1 MALPNQDTAWWVLSR
16 LDSAMVSAADGASAA
31 WYQRDR
37 KLFRSLSQRSTLL
50 HARLLREWPRL
61 AAEYRAAAAG
71 FTSPEKWR
79 ETFGISA
86 GTSADDQPGGP

>member
-1 MALPNQDTAWWVLSR
+1 MALPHQDSAWWVLSR
-16 LDSAMVSAADGASAA
+16 LDSAMVSAGDGTSAA

-37 KLFRSLSQRSTLL
+37 KLFGSLSRRSALL

-61 AAEYRAAAAG
+61 AAEYRAAAAE
-71 FTSPEKWR
+71 FTSPERWR

>member
-1 MALPNQDTAWWVLSR
+1 
-16 LDSAMVSAADGASAA
+16 VSAADGATAA
-31 WYQRDR
+31 WYRRDR
-37 KLFRSLSQRSTLL
+37 TLFRSLSRRNAAL
-50 HARLLREWPRL
+50 HARLMREWPRL
-61 AAEYRAAAAG
+61 AAEYRDAAAE